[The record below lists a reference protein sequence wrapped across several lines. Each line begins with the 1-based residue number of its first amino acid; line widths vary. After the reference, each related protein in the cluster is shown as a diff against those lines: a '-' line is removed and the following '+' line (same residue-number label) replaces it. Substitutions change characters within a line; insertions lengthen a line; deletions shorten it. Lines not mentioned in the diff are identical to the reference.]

1 MKQDVSRYIK
11 TRHSSYHFVGRI
23 NGTLIR
29 QSLKTNNFAEAVLR
43 AEQILGLK
51 DPSVVPSSS
60 EKYFIDAVDDYF
72 RTKYSK
78 LNAWRDGYSKG
89 NKCNASDVL
98 TTLRRLQEFG
108 EITCLSEIIFPLL
121 QNFIDDVKLN
131 SLVTGSKTA
140 KRTVSNKT
148 LNKHVTRIK
157 GFLKYC
163 VIMEYIVVNQAEK
176 FDKLPESTPDR
187 TTFTDEQITAILE
200 QDSTYAPF
208 FEFMLETGVRAMPS
222 H

>member
-1 MKQDVSRYIK
+1 MKKDVSSYIK
-11 TRHSSYHFVGRI
+11 KRYNGYHFIGMI
-23 NGTLIR
+23 NGKRNR
-29 QSLKTNNFAEAVLR
+29 QSLKTNNFAEAVLK

-51 DPSVVPSSS
+51 DPSVVPSVS

-98 TTLRRLQEFG
+98 TTLRRLHEFG
-108 EITCLSEIIFPLL
+108 GITCLSEITFPIL

-131 SLVTGSKTA
+131 SLVTGSKTV
-140 KRTVSNKT
+140 KRTVGCKT

-163 VIMEYIVVNQAEK
+163 VVMEYIVVNQAEK
-176 FDKLPESTPDR
+176 FDKLPESTPER
-187 TTFTDEQITAILE
+187 TTFTDEQIIAILE

-222 H
+222 Y